1 MSHHGVVTRV
11 FVAAGAVLVLAG
23 CGSSTS
29 TRLVPGHGRLVYVAG
44 YDAAHSSVWVARA
57 NGAHPRRLGRGSLA
71 VLSPDGSTVAV
82 QRRGGIYLLSTAGG
96 HARLLTRQRLRPE
109 AWTPDGKA
117 IVATKARGDA
127 VVRLVAIGRTSG
139 RMRTIASGSLY
150 GFSFSPN
157 GSEIAYSRAPSAT
170 INGICG
176 DQFDVYTAK
185 LSGGEAK
192 RLTRDGVSAFP
203 IWGAEGIAFSH
214 FPGATQDDCASP
226 GIWTMHGDGSHV
238 AHVVDRSPAQFATV
252 TNRYGLEPLGWL
264 DATHILVGIRSE
276 WGTQGA
282 VLDTRTTDVRTLA
295 DDYVEKAS
303 RDGRYAVGSGG
314 DEGVDLTIIRIS
326 DGHKLFIRHNACCPD
341 WNR

>member
-1 MSHHGVVTRV
+1 LSNHGVVTRV
-11 FVAAGAVLVLAG
+11 VLAVGVVLVLAG
-23 CGSSTS
+23 CAGSTS
-29 TRLVPGHGRLVYVAG
+29 TRLEPGRGRLVYVAG
-44 YDAAHSSVWVARA
+44 YDAAHSSVWVAKT
-57 NGAHPRRLGRGSLA
+57 NGAQPRRLGRGSLA
-71 VLSPDGSTVAV
+71 VLSPDGRTVAV
-82 QRRGGIYLLSTAGG
+82 QRRGSIYVLSTAGD

-117 IVATKARGDA
+117 IVATQARDNA
-127 VVRLVAIGRTSG
+127 VVRLVAIDKASG
-139 RMRTIASGSLY
+139 RARTIASGSLY
-150 GFSFSPN
+150 GFSFSPD

-176 DQFDVYTAK
+176 DQFDIYTAK
-185 LSGGEAK
+185 LSGGEPK

-226 GIWTMHGDGSHV
+226 GIWTMHADGSHV
-238 AHVVDRSPAQFATV
+238 MHVVDRAPAQFATV

-264 DATHILVGIRSE
+264 DKTHILVGIRSE

-282 VLDTRTTDVRTLA
+282 VLDTKTADLRTLEN
-295 DDYVEKAS
+295 DYVEKAS
-303 RDGRYAVGSGG
+303 RDGRFAVGSGG
-314 DEGVDLTIIRIS
+314 DEGVDLTIVRIS
-326 DGHKLFIRHNACCPD
+326 DGHQLFVRHNACCPD